1 MDDPRLGQSGT
12 AVSGTSVETRA
23 RFITRTYGHLV
34 GAILAFVAVEIFLFK
49 SGIALNIL
57 ELMASLPWLVFM
69 GAFLVVGWIASRV
82 AHTVESLPAQYAAL
96 AVYVVAEA
104 LIFVP
109 LLVVAE
115 YYAPGMIGSAAL
127 VTAVGFT
134 GLSGVVFMTRKDFSF
149 LGGIIRWA
157 GVVALLLIVCGAI
170 FGFQLGTFFSVGM
183 IALAGGAVLYDTSNV
198 LHVYPEDRY
207 VGASLELFASIALM
221 FWYVLRLFLAS
232 RD

>member
-1 MDDPRLGQSGT
+1 MGDPRFGQSGVG
-12 AVSGTSVETRA
+12 VSEASVETRA

-34 GAILAFVAVEIFLFK
+34 GAILAFVALEIFMFK

-57 ELMASLPWLVFM
+57 QVVANWPWLVIL
-69 GAFLVVGWIASRV
+69 GAFMVVGWIARGI
-82 AHTVESLPAQYAAL
+82 AHSSTSPVAQYAAL
-96 AVYVVAEA
+96 AAYVVAEA

-115 YYAPGMIGSAAL
+115 FYAPGVIGSAAL

-134 GLSGVVFMTRKDFSF
+134 GLSGVVFMTRNDFSF
-149 LGGIIRWA
+149 LGGVLRWA
-157 GVVALLLIVCGAI
+157 GVVALLLIVAGAL

-198 LHVYPEDRY
+198 LHHYPEDRY
-207 VGASLELFASIALM
+207 VAASLELFASIALM
-221 FWYVLRLFLAS
+221 LWYVIRLFLAS
-232 RD
+232 RN